1 MTRKKYDL
9 AQRVQA
15 LTLLDVGMSME
26 DVGRIT
32 GFSRSTL
39 YDLKKRATERGYD
52 PVVAPIIYDEY
63 AVNAKRN
70 GKPGISLDK
79 QQEIV
84 AKVTMDRY
92 GREKST
98 AEIARKVE
106 VSQSSP
112 QQRKPNKR
120 CGSSDSR

>member
-1 MTRKKYDL
+1 M
-9 AQRVQA
+9 
-15 LTLLDVGMSME
+15 
-26 DVGRIT
+26 
-32 GFSRSTL
+32 
-39 YDLKKRATERGYD
+39 
-52 PVVAPIIYDEY
+52 VAPIIYDEY
-63 AVNAKRN
+63 VVDAKRS
-70 GKPGISLDK
+70 GRPGISLDK

-84 AKVTMDRY
+84 AKVTTDRY

-120 CGSSDSR
+120 CGSSDSRLASVKTLKPSGENEERALPLMDK